1 MVSPENRGL
10 VYRFGVFEV
19 SAESRELFRHGHR
32 IKLQDQPFELLLFL
46 LEHPGE
52 IVEREFL
59 QQRLWPANTFV
70 DFGQSLST
78 AVTKLRQALGD
89 DADNPRFIETIPR
102 RGYRFIAP
110 VTIPSKTSQPEPKAE
125 PVPASS
131 DSSGKSQ
138 EGVNRTGEVER
149 AREASRAPSKL
160 AGHRWRVVFLP
171 VIFASLLAGFL
182 LIYLHQRRTAFVLA
196 PKDTV
201 VLADFENTTG
211 ESIFN
216 DTLRQ
221 ALIVGLAQSPII
233 HILSDRN
240 SAVVFKQMGHSP
252 DDRMTGRTAIE
263 LCKRI
268 GGKVTVQ
275 GSISSLGTTYLIGLA
290 AIRCDTGKPIAHEE
304 VEASQRDD
312 VIDAL
317 GKATSSLRAR
327 LGESLPSIQK
337 YNAPLEQATTSSL
350 DALNAYG
357 MALSTWDAKGDQA
370 SIPYFKRAI
379 ELDPNFASAYG
390 GLAAIYNNIGQVD
403 LARESTIKAYNLR
416 ERVTESER
424 ASIEARYYL
433 YVTEEIDKA
442 ASTYQVQALDYPD
455 SAGTLNHLGTTN
467 LRLGRNEQAADN
479 FRGALLIDPTRAS
492 SYGNLALSL
501 LRLNRVQEAQSA
513 LAAAEKRGFHTD
525 YLLQVNYWVAFLNG
539 NQKEMDRVITRTAEI
554 PSAKPILQSE
564 AATTE
569 AYSGHFEKALSLS
582 LSAVELMK
590 TPADK
595 DSAAACLAVAAVREG
610 EVGSAANAR
619 SLIQQ
624 AGKLSNDK
632 VTVELTALVSAQ
644 IGDYKKAL
652 SLSEALDKQFPH
664 GTLVQGFWL
673 PMIRGEVDLRQGRG
687 PKAVEM
693 LSVAQP
699 FDPGGADGCSVSPLL
714 PAYLLGDAYLAAGE
728 GDRAGGEFRRLLD
741 NRGMVLNSPFG
752 ALAYLGQA
760 RAYSLDGKPAEAR
773 KAYQIFFD
781 IWKDADSSI
790 PLLRQAQAEA
800 GRLSAAR

>member
-19 SAESRELFRHGHR
+19 SVESRELFRHGRR

-110 VTIPSKTSQPEPKAE
+110 VTIPSKASQPDRPES
-125 PVPASS
+125 PAKPILAAS
-131 DSSGKSQ
+131 DLSQ
-138 EGVNRTGEVER
+138 GEVN
-149 AREASRAPSKL
+149 RAPSKL
-160 AGHRWRVVFLP
+160 ASHRWRVVFLP
-171 VIFASLLAGFL
+171 AIVASLLVGFL

-350 DALNAYG
+350 EALNAYSL
-357 MALSTWDAKGDQA
+357 ALTTWDAKGDQA
-370 SIPYFKRAI
+370 SLPYFKRAI

-390 GLAAIYNNIGQVD
+390 ALAAIYNNIGQVD
-403 LARESTIKAYNLR
+403 LARESTIRAYNLR
-416 ERVTESER
+416 ERVTETER

-433 YVTEEIDKA
+433 YVTEEVDKA
-442 ASTYQVQALDYPD
+442 ALTYQGQVQDYPE
-455 SAGTLNHLGTTN
+455 SAGSLNHLGTTN
-467 LRLGRNEQAADN
+467 LRLGQNEQAADD
-479 FRGALLIDPTRAS
+479 FRKALLIDPTRAS

-501 LRLNRVQEAQSA
+501 LRVNREQESESV
-513 LAAAEKRGFHTD
+513 LAAAEKRGLHTD
-525 YLLQVNYWVAFLNG
+525 YLKQVSYWLAFSNG
-539 NQKEMDRVITRTAEI
+539 NQKEMDRLIAQTAEI
-554 PSAKPILQSE
+554 PTAKPIMLSE

-569 AYSGHFEKALSLS
+569 AYNGHFEKALSMS

-590 TPADK
+590 SSGDK
-595 DSAAACLAVAAVREG
+595 DSAAGCLAQAAVREA

-624 AGKLSNDK
+624 AGKLSNGK
-632 VTVELTALVSAQ
+632 VTVALTALVSAQ
-644 IGDYKKAL
+644 IGDYQKAL
-652 SLSEALDKQFPH
+652 SLSETLDRQFPH

-673 PMIRGEVDLRQGRG
+673 PMIRGEIDLRQGRG
-687 PKAVEM
+687 PRAVEK
-693 LSVAQP
+693 LSVAGP
-699 FDPGGADGCSVSPLL
+699 LDAGDADGCAVSPLL
-714 PAYLLGDAYLAAGE
+714 PTYLLGRAYLVAGE
-728 GDRAGGEFRRLLD
+728 GGKAGDEFRKLLD

-752 ALAYLGQA
+752 ALAYLGEA

-773 KAYQIFFD
+773 KAYQSFFN

-790 PLLRQAQAEA
+790 PLLREAQTEA
-800 GRLSAAR
+800 GRLATAR

>member
-1 MVSPENRGL
+1 MASPENRGL
-10 VYRFGVFEV
+10 VYRFGIFEV
-19 SAESRELFRHGHR
+19 SAESRELFRHGRR

-110 VTIPSKTSQPEPKAE
+110 VTIPNKTSQPDRREPPAE
-125 PVPASS
+125 PVLASS
-131 DSSGKSQ
+131 DSSDKSQ
-138 EGVNRTGEVER
+138 AEV
-149 AREASRAPSKL
+149 SRVPSKP
-160 AGHRWRVVFLP
+160 ASHRWRVVFLP
-171 VIFASLLAGFL
+171 AIVASLLVGFL
-182 LIYLHQRRTAFVLA
+182 LIYLYQRRTAFVLA
-196 PKDTV
+196 AKDTV

-350 DALNAYG
+350 EALNAYG
-357 MALSTWDAKGDQA
+357 LALTTWDAKGDQA
-370 SIPYFKRAI
+370 SLPYFKRAI

-390 GLAAIYNNIGQVD
+390 ALATIYNNIGQVD
-403 LARESTIKAYNLR
+403 LARASTIKAYNLR
-416 ERVTESER
+416 ERVTETER

-433 YVTEEIDKA
+433 YVTEEVDKA
-442 ASTYQVQALDYPD
+442 ALTYQGQVQDYPE
-455 SAGTLNHLGTTN
+455 SAGSLNHLGTTN
-467 LRLGRNEQAADN
+467 LRLGRNDQAADD
-479 FRGALLIDPTRAS
+479 FRKALVIDPTRAS

-501 LRLNRVQEAQSA
+501 LRVNREQESESV
-513 LAAAEKRGFHTD
+513 LAAAEKRGLHTD
-525 YLLQVNYWVAFLNG
+525 YLKQVGYWLAFLNG
-539 NQKEMDRVITRTAEI
+539 NQKEMDRLIAQTAEI
-554 PSAKPILQSE
+554 PTAKPTLLSE

-569 AYSGHFEKALSLS
+569 AYSGHFEKALSMS

-590 TPADK
+590 SSGDK
-595 DSAAACLAVAAVREG
+595 DSAAGCLAQAAVREG
-610 EVGSAANAR
+610 EVGSTANAR

-624 AGKLSNDK
+624 AGKLSDGK
-632 VTVELTALVSAQ
+632 VSVALTALVSAQ

-652 SLSEALDKQFPH
+652 SLSETLDRQFPH

-673 PMIRGEVDLRQGRG
+673 PMIRGEIDIKQGRG
-687 PKAVEM
+687 PGAVEK
-693 LSVAQP
+693 LSVAGP
-699 FDPGGADGCSVSPLL
+699 LDAGDADGCAVSPLL
-714 PAYLLGDAYLAAGE
+714 PAYLLGNAYLVTGE
-728 GDRAGGEFRRLLD
+728 GGKAGDEFRKLLD

-752 ALAYLGQA
+752 ALAYLGEA

-773 KAYQIFFD
+773 KAYQTFFN

-790 PLLRQAQAEA
+790 PLLREAQTEA
-800 GRLSAAR
+800 GRLTAAR

>member
-19 SAESRELFRHGHR
+19 FAESRELFRHGRR
-32 IKLQDQPFELLLFL
+32 IKLQDQPFQLLLFL

-59 QQRLWPANTFV
+59 QQRLWPDNTYV

-110 VTIPSKTSQPEPKAE
+110 LTIPSKTFQPDPPESPAE
-125 PVPASS
+125 PVLASS
-131 DSSGKSQ
+131 NLSQ
-138 EGVNRTGEVER
+138 GEVNRT
-149 AREASRAPSKL
+149 PSKL
-160 AGHRWRVVFLP
+160 ASHRWRLVFLLAI
-171 VIFASLLAGFL
+171 VASLLAGSL
-182 LIYLHQRRTAFVLA
+182 LIYLHQRRSAFVLV

-201 VLADFENTTG
+201 VIADFENTTG

-275 GSISSLGTTYLIGLA
+275 GSISGLGTTYLIGLA

-304 VEASQRDD
+304 VEAPQRDD

-350 DALNAYG
+350 EALNAYG
-357 MALSTWDAKGDQA
+357 TALSTWDAKGDQA

-390 GLAAIYNNIGQVD
+390 GLAAIYNNIGQLD

-442 ASTYQVQALDYPD
+442 ALTYQVQAQDYPE
-455 SAGTLNHLGTTN
+455 SAGTLNHLGTAN
-467 LRLGRNEQAADN
+467 LRLGRNEQAAND
-479 FRGALLIDPTRAS
+479 FRKAILIDPTRAT

-501 LRLNRVQEAQSA
+501 LRLNRIQEAESV
-513 LAAAEKRGFHTD
+513 LAAAEKRGLHTD
-525 YLLQVNYWVAFLNG
+525 YLLQVNYWLAFLNG
-539 NQKEMDRVITRTAEI
+539 KQKEMDHLIAQTAEI
-554 PSAKPILQSE
+554 PSAKPTLQSE
-564 AATTE
+564 LANTE
-569 AYSGHFEKALSLS
+569 AYSGHFRKALSLS
-582 LSAVELMK
+582 LSSVESMK
-590 TPADK
+590 GSGDK
-595 DSAAACLAVAAVREG
+595 DSAAGCLAQAAVREG
-610 EVGSAANAR
+610 EVGSSAQAR
-619 SLIQQ
+619 SLIEQ

-632 VTVELTALVSAQ
+632 VTVALTALVSAQ

-652 SLSEALDKQFPH
+652 SLSETLDRQFPR
-664 GTLVQGFWL
+664 GTLVQRFWL
-673 PMIRGEVDLRQGRG
+673 PMIRGEIGLREGKG

-693 LSVAQP
+693 LSAAEP

-714 PAYLLGDAYLAAGE
+714 PAYLLGQAYLVAGE
-728 GDRAGGEFRRLLD
+728 GDKAGGEFRKLLD
-741 NRGMVLNSPFG
+741 NRGMVLDSPFG

-760 RAYSLDGKPAEAR
+760 RAYSLDGKSAEAR
-773 KAYQIFFD
+773 KAYQDFFS
-781 IWKDADSSI
+781 IWKDADSNT

-800 GRLSAAR
+800 GHLTASR